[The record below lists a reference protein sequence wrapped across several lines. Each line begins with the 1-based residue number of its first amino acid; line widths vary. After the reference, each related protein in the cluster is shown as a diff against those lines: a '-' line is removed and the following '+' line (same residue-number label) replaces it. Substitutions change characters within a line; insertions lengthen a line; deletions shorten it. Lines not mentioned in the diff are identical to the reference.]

1 MKIRHLRVRWNGVE
15 PEKGKF
21 LIAEPFLKGDC
32 FQRSVVFLVEHNE
45 GGTMGFVIN
54 KEEGVFDSGKLLDL
68 FVDAGELPAYC
79 GGPLEESDLF
89 FLHCL
94 GEDIVPGSVHIADG
108 IYFGGDITAVLN
120 YIAVGNPC
128 EGAVKF
134 FLGYSGWEAG
144 QLKDELEQNSWLV
157 APASRE
163 LLFRSDET
171 AIWRDALKPLGANY
185 SLWEK
190 YPLEPSLN

>member
-1 MKIRHLRVRWNGVE
+1 MKIKHLRVRWNGVE

-21 LIAEPFLKGDC
+21 LIAEPFLTEPC
-32 FQRSVVFLVEHNE
+32 FQRSVIFLVEHNE

-54 KEEGVFDSGKLLDL
+54 KEEGIFDSGKLFD
-68 FVDAGELPAYC
+68 FSVDAGELPAYC

-94 GEDIVPGSVHIADG
+94 GDVIPGSVHIADG
-108 IYFGGDITAVLN
+108 IYFGGDINAVLG
-120 YIAVGNPC
+120 YIAAGLPH
-128 EGAVKF
+128 EGAIKF

-144 QLKDELEQNSWLV
+144 QLMTELEQNTWLV

-171 AIWRDALKPLGANY
+171 NIWSDALKPLGSNY
-185 SLWEK
+185 SLWKK
-190 YPLEPSLN
+190 YPLDPSLN